1 MVVSRFSDYHCCET
15 EGILHKKQ
23 CGFRPARTT
32 VSTLFVVR
40 RPQNLGRARR
50 IAMYSCFIDL
60 QKKIDS
66 VDREP
71 LWTVLARFGVPEKML
86 ATICQFH
93 EGMRAHV
100 RTDDGGQSAWFN
112 VTQGLRQGCIL
123 SPLLFKIPFAAAT
136 HTVRVRFSEEPGILR
151 DLVHLEEDGV
161 EVEPLTCVRRSAWSM
176 MCADDAG
183 NVSKSAEGLAKVMK
197 KVVVRPFSTQQDPPC
212 PKRKRRQSYRTYSTR
227 CLRPH
232 HSSSKQ
238 RVRGNCT
245 RRSFCT
251 WAVLSTQART
261 SWQRSNDESESR
273 GHDVTNVSSASC
285 TRTEDAP
292 STH

>member
-1 MVVSRFSDYHCCET
+1 
-15 EGILHKKQ
+15 
-23 CGFRPARTT
+23 
-32 VSTLFVVR
+32 
-40 RPQNLGRARR
+40 
-50 IAMYSCFIDL
+50 MYSCFIDL

-86 ATICQFH
+86 ATICQIH

-151 DLVHLEEDGV
+151 YLVHLEEDGV

-273 GHDVTNVSSASC
+273 GLMLRTFQARALRVRRMPRPHTKCAPAKDPGVADPSVRVCTLDSRPGVLALSFEHHPTFDVISC
-285 TRTEDAP
+285 DITRYI
-292 STH
+292 